1 MDIMALDY
9 KCVLPNVKEYG
20 EEYPVE
26 ICIDKDRKAV
36 VLSATTEGGY
46 ASTAIDLSQL
56 YTALVQWMI
65 DNRIATDGYPQSEAA
80 FDSIQKWYEFTK
92 NN

>member
-1 MDIMALDY
+1 MADY

-20 EEYPVE
+20 EKYPVE
-26 ICIDKDRKAV
+26 ICIDKYHEAA
-36 VLSATTEGGY
+36 VLSATNEGGY
-46 ASTAIDLSQL
+46 AGTAIDLSQL

-65 DNRIATDGYPQSEAA
+65 DNRIATDGYPQSEAV
-80 FDSIQKWYEFTK
+80 FDSIQEWYEFTK